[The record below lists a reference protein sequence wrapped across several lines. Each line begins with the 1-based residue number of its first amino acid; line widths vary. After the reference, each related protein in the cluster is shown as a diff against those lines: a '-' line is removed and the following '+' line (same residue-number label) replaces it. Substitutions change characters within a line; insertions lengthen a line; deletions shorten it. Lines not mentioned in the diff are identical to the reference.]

1 MLSLLAGLALAVWVY
16 LTFFRGGFW
25 RTDQR
30 IGDDAVEH
38 LEKAPEIVAIV
49 PARNE
54 ADVIADTVNSLLNQ
68 DYSDPFSIILIDD
81 GSADGTAA
89 SARAAAASHTD
100 RLDIV
105 AGTALPEGWSGK
117 VWAMAQ
123 GVSRAADIAPEARYI
138 LFCDADI
145 VHDPSNLRRL
155 VARSESAE
163 TDLTSIMV
171 KLAAQGIWE
180 RLLIPPFV
188 FFFQMLYP
196 FSHVNRGRSFAAA
209 GGCMLVR
216 RQTLEAA
223 GGLSGIR
230 GALIDDCAL
239 AALIGRHGG
248 RLWLGLSS
256 ETRSARPYGGL
267 AGVWN
272 MVARTAY
279 TQLNYSP
286 LNLLGTVLGMILV
299 YLVPPLALL
308 GLALFDDP
316 VSAVVGGAAYAL
328 MAGVYLPTVRFYDQP
343 VLAALLL
350 PVAAIL
356 YTGMTIDSAWR
367 HWRGVGGG
375 WKGRVYSR

>member
-1 MLSLLAGLALAVWVY
+1 MLSFLAGLALAVWIF

-25 RTDQR
+25 RADQR

-38 LEKAPEIVAIV
+38 PGESPEIVAIV

-54 ADVIADTVNSLLNQ
+54 ADVIGTTVNSLLEQ
-68 DYSDPFSIILIDD
+68 DYPGPFSIVLIDD
-81 GSADGTAA
+81 GSTDGTAA
-89 SARAAAASHTD
+89 AARSAAAGQAD

-123 GVSRAADIAPEARYI
+123 GVSRAAEIAPKARYF

-145 VHDPSNLRRL
+145 VHETSNLHRL
-155 VARSESAE
+155 VARAE
-163 TDLTSIMV
+163 GTGTDLTSIMV
-171 KLAAQGIWE
+171 TLAAQGIWE

-196 FSHVNRGRSFAAA
+196 FSHVNRGRCFAAA

-223 GGLSGIR
+223 GGLAGIR

-239 AALIGRHGG
+239 AALIGRHGR

-256 ETRSARPYGGL
+256 RTRSARPYGGL

-308 GLALFDDP
+308 GLAWFDDP
-316 VSAVVGGAAYAL
+316 VSAIAVGSAYAL
-328 MAGVYLPTVRFYDQP
+328 MAGVYLPTVRFYGQP